1 MLKDVQNFTVSYTS
15 FYNFVRTRLFYDPY
29 QSIYMSVSFKMVP
42 KKNNLVVP
50 PQIKYY
56 PCAIH
61 NGEEDLDSLADIVAS
76 QSTISK
82 ADCYGVIMALT
93 KAIGESLADGRIV
106 RIDNLGSFQITLQG
120 LPADTLEEL
129 GKANIKGAKII
140 YKPSRNMKKNL
151 DQLIYKRIR

>member
-1 MLKDVQNFTVSYTS
+1 
-15 FYNFVRTRLFYDPY
+15 
-29 QSIYMSVSFKMVP
+29 MSVSFKMVP
-42 KKNNLVVP
+42 KKNNLVSP
-50 PQIKYY
+50 PQTKYY

-61 NGEEDLDSLADIVAS
+61 DGEDDLNSLADIVAS

-93 KAIGESLADGRIV
+93 KVIGESLANGRIV

-140 YKPSRNMKKNL
+140 YKPSRNMKRNL
-151 DQLIYKRIR
+151 DQLTYKRIR